1 MKDSARK
8 LRVIAIVAAVGCG
21 GGGSYVATSLAPGGY
36 DYAGEVTAAPTMAEQ
51 ESGERY
57 GGADE
62 NPFVDASQDAL
73 ATFSLD
79 VDTASYTIMRRD
91 LLRGSLPAPEGVRV
105 EEYLNFFDFDDAPP
119 EPGDDTPF
127 AVHLEAAPSP
137 FGQGMHLLRVG
148 VRGEDADQEQ
158 RPPANVVFLVDV
170 SGSMQAADKL
180 GLVKQSLGILLD
192 SLRPDD
198 TIGLV
203 VYAGSDAVLLP
214 PTRVA
219 ERGRILDAI
228 LSLTAGGSTNGAA
241 GLRTA
246 YDLAAQHFQR
256 GGINRVILCTDGDF
270 NVGVTGDE
278 LIEMIERQ
286 RERGITLSVLGF
298 GSGNL
303 NDRDMEQLADR
314 GNGNYAYIDTRN
326 EALRVLARDLA
337 GTLQVIA
344 KDVKVQVA
352 FDREVVRRFR
362 LIGYDNRVL
371 AHRDFDDDSVDAA
384 EIGSGDFV
392 TALLEYELRPGV
404 DPAQLARP
412 LAEVRLRYKRPDG
425 SESTLRTYPISA
437 SDAAPRFEAA
447 SESLR
452 FAAAVTEYA
461 EILRRSQHSEG
472 ARFADVI
479 RIASEATGQSAD
491 RQELVELARTAQR
504 LWAHHD

>member
-1 MKDSARK
+1 MNEWARSMQW
-8 LRVIAIVAAVGCG
+8 IAIAAAIGCG
-21 GGGSYVATSLAPGGY
+21 SGGSYDASSIAPGGY
-36 DYAGEVTAAPTMAEQ
+36 SYGAEITAEAEAPHQAGEQ
-51 ESGERY
+51 Y
-57 GGADE
+57 GGAPE
-62 NPFVDASQDAL
+62 NGFVDAAQDAL

-91 LLRGSLPAPEGVRV
+91 LARESLPAPEGVRV
-105 EEYLNFFDFDDAPP
+105 EEYINFFDFDDAPP

-148 VRGEDADQEQ
+148 VRGEDVDQAQ

-170 SGSMQAADKL
+170 SGSMQSADKL
-180 GLVKQSLGILLD
+180 GLVKESLRILLD

-219 ERGRILDAI
+219 ERGRILDAVLG
-228 LSLTAGGSTNGAA
+228 LSAGGSTNGAA
-241 GLRTA
+241 GIRTA

-270 NVGVTGDE
+270 NVGVTGDD
-278 LIEMIERQ
+278 LIEMIEAQ

-303 NDRDMEQLADR
+303 NDRDMERLADR

-362 LIGYDNRVL
+362 LVGYDNRVL
-371 AHRDFDDDSVDAA
+371 AHRDFDDDTVDAA
-384 EIGSGDFV
+384 EVGSGDFV

-404 DPAQLARP
+404 DAAQLTRP

-425 SESTLRTYPISA
+425 HESTLRTYAITG
-437 SDAAPRFEAA
+437 SDAAPRFDEATEA
-447 SESLR
+447 FR
-452 FAAAVTEYA
+452 FATAVAEYA

-472 ARFADVI
+472 ARFDEVA
-479 RIASEATGQSAD
+479 RIASAATGQSAD
-491 RQELVELARTAQR
+491 RAELVELVRTASR
-504 LWAHHD
+504 LWPQGQ